1 MTIKPEDIVN
11 KKFSFSF
18 RGYNPDEVDAFLDEV
33 VEEMEYLQAEIERLT
48 SRQALVE
55 EQQTA
60 IGSME
65 SALRETLAL
74 AQKTAG
80 EIVQAAQDKADALTD
95 RAQDKAERL
104 VEDGRNR
111 ARRILDEAAQ
121 RKRMLTAQADAL
133 ARQIAEM
140 RERYRAELEAQLRLI
155 GQEGMPGVVV
165 RVPERDLAVR
175 QALDLV
181 AKERDE
187 LPGEVAFGQ
196 REGIAGGWRENA
208 PEIERPQ
215 RDQRQHGN

>member
-80 EIVQAAQDKADALTD
+80 EIVQAAQDKASPD
-95 RAQDKAERL
+95 RQGADKAGA
-104 VEDGRNR
+104 GRTAQR

-121 RKRMLTAQADAL
+121 RKRMLTAGDAL
-133 ARQIAEM
+133 APDR
-140 RERYRAELEAQLRLI
+140 
-155 GQEGMPGVVV
+155 
-165 RVPERDLAVR
+165 
-175 QALDLV
+175 
-181 AKERDE
+181 
-187 LPGEVAFGQ
+187 
-196 REGIAGGWRENA
+196 
-208 PEIERPQ
+208 
-215 RDQRQHGN
+215 

>member
-133 ARQIAEM
+133 ARQIAER

-155 GQEGMPGVVV
+155 GQEGMPVIEEYEELGGEQEFKEE
-165 RVPERDLAVR
+165 ERSAGLRPVAGDESE
-175 QALDLV
+175 QAED
-181 AKERDE
+181 
-187 LPGEVAFGQ
+187 
-196 REGIAGGWRENA
+196 
-208 PEIERPQ
+208 
-215 RDQRQHGN
+215 